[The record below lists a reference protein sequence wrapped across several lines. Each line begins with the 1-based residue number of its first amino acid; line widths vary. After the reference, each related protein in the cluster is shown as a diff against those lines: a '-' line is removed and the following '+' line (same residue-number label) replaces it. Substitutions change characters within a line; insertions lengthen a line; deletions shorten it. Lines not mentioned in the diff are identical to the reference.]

1 MFNVD
6 LIELP
11 TLIRHDGES
20 RYYETPTG
28 QKYPSVTTILDK
40 TSDKSFLHAW
50 RARVGEEQAAQITK
64 RAANRGTA
72 VHLLC
77 EKLILNEP
85 YDLNESTALH
95 IHLFTQLKPLLV
107 RYANNIRLSEG
118 SLYSHKLKIAGSV
131 DLVADWDGV
140 ASIVDFKTSLK
151 NKRKDWIENYF
162 LQTTLYSMML
172 YELTG
177 IMCKQI
183 VICIAIEEEN
193 QPQVFVE
200 KVADW
205 IPKAIA
211 RSKKYH
217 QLSEGH

>member
-1 MFNVD
+1 MFNLD

-28 QKYPSVTTILDK
+28 QKYPSVTTVLDK
-40 TSDKSFLHAW
+40 TSDKSFLHKW
-50 RARVGEEQAAQITK
+50 RARVGAEEADKITK

-77 EKLILNEP
+77 EKLVLNEP

-107 RYANNIRLSEG
+107 NHVDNVRLSEG
-118 SLYSHKLKIAGSV
+118 SLHSHKLKIAGSV
-131 DLVADWDGV
+131 DLVSDWDGV
-140 ASIVDFKTSLK
+140 PSIVDFKTSLK

-177 IMCKQI
+177 IMCKQL

-200 KVADW
+200 NISDW
-205 IPKAIA
+205 MPKAI
-211 RSKKYH
+211 RRCKQYH
-217 QLSEGH
+217 ELFEGR

>member
-1 MFNVD
+1 MFNLD

-28 QKYPSVTTILDK
+28 QKYPSVTTVLDK

-50 RARVGEEQAAQITK
+50 RARIGEEKANEITK
-64 RAANRGTA
+64 RAATRGTST
-72 VHLLC
+72 HLMC
-77 EKLILNEP
+77 EKLVLNEP
-85 YDLNESTALH
+85 YDLNEHTAVTL
-95 IHLFTQLKPLLV
+95 HLFSQLKPLLV
-107 RYANNIRLSEG
+107 ENVDNIRLSEG

-140 ASIVDFKTSLK
+140 PSIVDFKTSLK

-172 YELTG
+172 FELTG
-177 IMCKQI
+177 IMCKQL
-183 VICIAIEEEN
+183 VIAIAVEEEN
-193 QPQVFVE
+193 RPQVFIE
-200 KVADW
+200 NIADW
-205 IPKAIA
+205 IPKAIE
-211 RSKKYH
+211 RCKKYH
-217 QLSEGH
+217 QLSEG